1 MLSAVLV
8 LALAAQAEPVSTAP
22 KSPAAKAAP
31 AAKAP
36 AQPLTF
42 KPETLVDG
50 ETLQIVLGQRA
61 LFRLDDR
68 GQPVLLKVEKGQ
80 LAEAQAE
87 GTVTEAFTAPPDGQ
101 IAAALDGSAE
111 KRATV
116 LKIWNA
122 TDKPL
127 DYRAMALILGKDNK
141 LNPSPAPV
149 SCSLRPRSV
158 HVETWRAPIV
168 AVGLG
173 RFKEAVA
180 TKACQ

>member
-1 MLSAVLV
+1 MMLSAI
-8 LALAAQAEPVSTAP
+8 LALAMAAPAEPVSTAP
-22 KSPAAKAAP
+22 KAPKAGAP
-31 AAKAP
+31 AA
-36 AQPLTF
+36 QPLSF

-68 GQPVLLKVEKGQ
+68 GQPVLFKVEKGQ
-80 LAEAQAE
+80 LAAAHPDGAVKETFAP
-87 GTVTEAFTAPPDGQ
+87 PPDGQ

-116 LKIWNA
+116 LKIWNR

-127 DYRAMALILGKDNK
+127 DYRAMALILNKENK
-141 LNPSPAPV
+141 LTPSPAPV
-149 SCSLRPRSV
+149 SCSLPPRSV
-158 HVETWRAPIV
+158 HIETWRAPIV

-173 RFKEAVA
+173 RFKEAVT